1 MSNLISPPDDVL
13 QVAVSNLQLSTFI
26 AAVYAAE
33 LDHAF
38 KRNPAI
44 TYFVPRNR
52 AFGSLGLAMNYL
64 LSAEGKDELRKLLK
78 YHAVDRVIYTGDAE
92 VGKQVYTTLEGG
104 AIVFKKTKGKNS
116 TLSLQSPTRWEGFD
130 SGEALPSNGEL
141 RPATITHHDALT
153 STGTIHTIDSVV
165 MPADL
170 RITIAKLIRGSKQ
183 TTMAELM
190 DHAGLGWVLE
200 GREPSR
206 DEIQHAGLHGIVR
219 PSDDNE
225 ETPMPD
231 IDSLALPSYTVL
243 CPTDKAFS
251 RLNLTH
257 YLDDHEELI
266 KLLKL
271 HIIPTQPSRPKTA
284 QSKTPASPPVD
295 GHPLALEDDLV
306 YSTLL
311 SSQSKFGEVAFRAT
325 GDNSFLVGIRN
336 ARAGIGHASARIGAS
351 GRATVRWKRGT
362 SVSVANEQ
370 TSIEDDNRE
379 LWRGGMTLGGGV
391 LMIDSVLVPYEPSW
405 WSRSVAILPDAP
417 LLTCYRWGWLVL
429 TLVGVGIVVLIA
441 VVSVGW
447 WWFTRNKRE
456 QYEPLEG
463 EDDD

>member
-1 MSNLISPPDDVL
+1 MAVKIIIEFETDLVAQIGKSAIYIISNLISPPDDVL

-38 KRNPAI
+38 KKNPGI

-64 LSAEGKDELRKLLK
+64 LLAEGKDELRKLLK
-78 YHAVDRVIYTGDAE
+78 YHAVDRVVYTSDAE
-92 VGKQVYTTLEGG
+92 VGKQVYKTLEGG
-104 AIVFKKTKGKNS
+104 EIVFKKTKGKIS
-116 TLSLQSPTRWEGFD
+116 SLSLQSPTRWEGFD

-141 RPATITHHDALT
+141 RPAVITHHDALT

-170 RITIAKLIRGSKQ
+170 RMTIAKLIRGSKQ

-200 GREPSR
+200 GREPSQ
-206 DEIQHAGLHGIVR
+206 DEVQHAGLHGIVR
-219 PSDDNE
+219 SADDGE
-225 ETPMPD
+225 GEVPMPD
-231 IDSLALPSYTVL
+231 IDSLALPSYTLL

-257 YLDDHEELI
+257 YLQDHNELI

-271 HIIPTQPSRPKTA
+271 HIIPTQPSTPITGKT
-284 QSKTPASPPVD
+284 KTPASPPSD
-295 GHPLALEDDLV
+295 GRPLALDDDLV

-336 ARAGIGHASARIGAS
+336 ARANIGHASARIGAS
-351 GRATVRWKRGT
+351 GRATVKWKRGS
-362 SVSVANEQ
+362 SVSNRDEK

-405 WSRSVAILPDAP
+405 FSRWVTFGLAQEC
-417 LLTCYRWGWLVL
+417 TG
-429 TLVGVGIVVLIA
+429 
-441 VVSVGW
+441 
-447 WWFTRNKRE
+447 
-456 QYEPLEG
+456 
-463 EDDD
+463 